1 MLQRYLDHLP
11 NSLYDPL
18 TLQQV
23 AYDFRQ
29 EVRSR
34 EAFEEY
40 CQWYYAQAEQNKA
53 ELAAMEYDI
62 PLFAWFNRG
71 RP

>member
-1 MLQRYLDHLP
+1 MLQRYLDYLP
-11 NSLYDPL
+11 NNPYDPL

-23 AYDFRQ
+23 AYEFRH

-40 CQWYYAQAEQNKA
+40 CRWYYAQAEQNKA
-53 ELAAMEYDI
+53 ELASMEHDI
-62 PLFAWFNRG
+62 PLFAWFNRS
-71 RP
+71 RS